1 MNLSNYIESKRGTG
15 ILSTAGAD
23 GTVNAAVYARPHVL
37 GNNRVGFIMRD
48 RLSRANLKENSSAH
62 FLFLEEGTKSRG
74 IRLHLEKIGES
85 GDPALIEQYTRRRER
100 SDIGEDRHLVTFTVT
115 KALEIL
121 GGDEIELDGDS
132 D

>member
-1 MNLSNYIESKRGTG
+1 
-15 ILSTAGAD
+15 
-23 GTVNAAVYARPHVL
+23 
-37 GNNRVGFIMRD
+37 MRD

-85 GDPALIEQYTRRRER
+85 ADPALIEQYTRRRER
-100 SDIGEDRHLVTFTVT
+100 SDIGEDRRLVTFTVT

-121 GGDEIELDGDS
+121 GGDEIELDGDPV
-132 D
+132 